1 MASKMS
7 KINSGTILIAFLA
20 VLSGLAGV
28 YLLRQS
34 MKQPPIA
41 VVQQEEPS
49 APALP
54 SRQTVPMT
62 SRSLPAGH
70 KISLDDVAIVK
81 LTRDQ
86 IKDYGLRSA
95 FMTNPK
101 QIIGKTISKPLE
113 RGKTFDTANFYPEGT
128 GPGIANRIKP
138 GRRGVTVLLTPTN
151 ALMGFAGSGQS
162 VDVLFHYGQN
172 DSDEANRFDP
182 TQRNPTSN
190 QDPNDLRQRSR
201 DRIER
206 RYRNATVTLVENAE
220 ILALGD
226 KTVPTEDANGL
237 PEVSRVPVTL
247 LVTPEDAKLI
257 RVADGHGELSLTL
270 RGPAEQVVTKLAK
283 ATQKTNLKAT
293 RLDSII
299 PLEPRVRAMQIYRGQ
314 KSTVMQFDQEDSL
327 SHRVVDSPNAN
338 RVEQNTTYDSRL
350 PTPWASQHSRD
361 PKPNPTSFGRVN
373 SPDEV
378 SNLLQ
383 VPPASAFN
391 QISEEDSIKDSIGKP
406 SEPRVIVEPSPFQGV
421 ELSMPPIGESP
432 WEELP

>member
-1 MASKMS
+1 
-7 KINSGTILIAFLA
+7 
-20 VLSGLAGV
+20 
-28 YLLRQS
+28 
-34 MKQPPIA
+34 
-41 VVQQEEPS
+41 
-49 APALP
+49 
-54 SRQTVPMT
+54 
-62 SRSLPAGH
+62 
-70 KISLDDVAIVK
+70 
-81 LTRDQ
+81 
-86 IKDYGLRSA
+86 
-95 FMTNPK
+95 
-101 QIIGKTISKPLE
+101 
-113 RGKTFDTANFYPEGT
+113 
-128 GPGIANRIKP
+128 
-138 GRRGVTVLLTPTN
+138 
-151 ALMGFAGSGQS
+151 
-162 VDVLFHYGQN
+162 
-172 DSDEANRFDP
+172 
-182 TQRNPTSN
+182 
-190 QDPNDLRQRSR
+190 
-201 DRIER
+201 
-206 RYRNATVTLVENAE
+206 
-220 ILALGD
+220 
-226 KTVPTEDANGL
+226 
-237 PEVSRVPVTL
+237 VTL

-361 PKPNPTSFGRVN
+361 PKPNPPSFGRVN

-391 QISEEDSIKDSIGKP
+391 QISEEDSIKDSIKDSIGKP